1 MQHHKELKDVSIED
15 ILMWCQGNGGEP
27 NMTSNLHTLA
37 NTGHAALLDE
47 LLKAGIDP
55 DIVDS
60 RGRTPLVKLQTESVP
75 LDVSTPGNFFVY

>member
-27 NMTSNLHTLA
+27 NMRSNLHTLA

-47 LLKAGIDP
+47 LLKAGMDP

-60 RGRTPLVKLQTESVP
+60 KGRTPLVKLQTESVP
-75 LDVSTPGNFFVY
+75 LDVSAPGNFFVY